1 MGLSVRRYIEL
12 LTEFAPSQSH
22 YYKHGTPNGVPGL
35 HSTRVSSARFTPS
48 RTDPYNPRSTFM
60 SSDHELVIIL
70 DFGGQYTQLIARRV
84 RELGVY
90 SEIVPFNTTA
100 EAIRRRDPRGII
112 LSGGPSSVYEQGA
125 PHPDPAV
132 IQMGVPVLGICYG
145 VQLMA
150 HFLGGEVKP
159 SNRRE
164 YGQAEI
170 AVQAQSQLLA
180 GLTSPLKVWMSH
192 GDYVSR
198 PPDGFTIT
206 AATEAAIGA
215 VEDPARKLY
224 GVQFHPEVA
233 HTPQGKEILRNFLVN
248 VCRLR
253 CDWTMSS
260 FIETTV
266 EDIKRRV
273 GDLRAVCGLSGG
285 VDSSVAAAL
294 VARAVGDRQTCIF
307 VDTGL
312 LRKNEFEEVLEA
324 YREMDLNV
332 IGVAAGERFLTKLA
346 GVIDPERK
354 RKIIGNE
361 FIEIFQEE
369 ARKLGHEDFLVQGTL
384 YPDVIESV
392 SVKGPSAVIKSHH
405 NVGGLPEKMNLRLI
419 EPLRELFKD
428 EVRRVGREMGLPEE
442 IISRQ
447 PFPGPGLAVRI
458 LGEVTADRVA
468 LLQEADAIVIEEI
481 RRADHYDKVW
491 QSFAVLLP
499 ISTVGVMGDMRT
511 YDNAIALRVVESLDG
526 MTADWARLPYE
537 VLQRISS
544 RIVSEVRGVNRVVYD
559 ISSKPPSTI
568 EWE

>member
-1 MGLSVRRYIEL
+1 MMI
-12 LTEFAPSQSH
+12 
-22 YYKHGTPNGVPGL
+22 
-35 HSTRVSSARFTPS
+35 
-48 RTDPYNPRSTFM
+48 
-60 SSDHELVIIL
+60 SDHETVLIL

-100 EAIRRRDPRGII
+100 EALRSKNPKAII
-112 LSGGPSSVYEQGA
+112 LSGGPSSVYEEGA

-150 HFLGGEVKP
+150 YFLGGEVKP
-159 SNRRE
+159 SSRRE

-170 AVQAQSQLLA
+170 NVESESQLLA
-180 GLTSPLKVWMSH
+180 GLSSPMKVWMSH

-198 PPDGFTIT
+198 PPEGFRIT
-206 AATEAAIGA
+206 ASTEAAIGA
-215 VEDPARKLY
+215 VEDPTRQLY

-248 VCRLR
+248 VCHLR
-253 CDWTMSS
+253 CDWTMAS

-266 EDIKRRV
+266 EDIKQRV
-273 GDLRAVCGLSGG
+273 GDGNAVCGLSGG

-294 VARAVGDRQTCIF
+294 VARAIGDRQTCIF
-307 VDTGL
+307 VDNGL
-312 LRKNEFEEVLEA
+312 LRKNEYEEVLDA
-324 YREMDLNV
+324 YRDMDLNV
-332 IGVAAGERFLTKLA
+332 TGVAAGERFLTRLA

-361 FIEIFQEE
+361 FIEVFQEE

-405 NVGGLPEKMNLRLI
+405 NVGGLPEKMNLKLI

-428 EVRRVGREMGLPEE
+428 EVRRVGRELGLPEE
-442 IISRQ
+442 IVGRQ

-468 LLQEADAIVIEEI
+468 LLQGADAIVTEEI
-481 RRADHYDKVW
+481 RRADLYDKVW

-526 MTADWARLPYE
+526 MTADWARVPYE

-544 RIVSEVRGVNRVVYD
+544 RIVSEVRGINRVVYD